1 MIQFR
6 CVNFEVFRD
15 EAVRSL
21 FTPAIAPLGEG
32 SDDGFPPTATSTV
45 AIPDDRLSSGCGRS
59 IGEDRWVAIRPIEAS
74 RVGVCYVR

>member
-6 CVNFEVFRD
+6 CVNFEVLRD

-32 SDDGFPPTATSTV
+32 SEWRLPPNCDLHRRH
-45 AIPDDRLSSGCGRS
+45 PRRPL
-59 IGEDRWVAIRPIEAS
+59 IRPIA
-74 RVGVCYVR
+74 GVP